1 MKSSRLG
8 TRIIYLNICEHK
20 NLCDGN
26 YVQYLKFKFSTSLEK
41 NYIMHIYV
49 TANSCKSC
57 SF

>member
-26 YVQYLKFKFSTSLEK
+26 YV
-41 NYIMHIYV
+41 HI
-49 TANSCKSC
+49 
-57 SF
+57 